1 VQRKMIR
8 ELWSMRSRL
17 CQLIASLSLILACGS
32 APAKAHPHVFVDVKV
47 DLVFKDGKVT
57 GIQHQWTFDDLYS
70 AFVTQGVGRNPD
82 APTEEELLPIAQS
95 NVEALA
101 EYDYF
106 TIVRDAGSKAELSTP
121 TDYAMRQSTG
131 KEKLVTLQFFLPLK
145 KPAKPDDRFAFQ
157 VFDPSYFVA
166 FELEKES
173 AITLKNAPKGCVPQI
188 FAPTPLNADDRK
200 ILDESAAS
208 GLAPGIDFGLKL
220 AGSVHV
226 ICP

>member
-1 VQRKMIR
+1 MIR
-8 ELWSMRSRL
+8 ELWSMRSCL
-17 CQLIASLSLILACGS
+17 CQLITSLVLILSCGS

-47 DLVFKDGKVT
+47 DLVFSDGKVT
-57 GIQHQWTFDDLYS
+57 GIQHYWTFDDLYS

-82 APTEEELLPIAQS
+82 APTEAELLPIAKS

-101 EYDYF
+101 EFEYF
-106 TIVRDAGSKAELSTP
+106 TFVRIADSKGEVSTP
-121 TDYAMRQSTG
+121 TSYAMSQSAG

-145 KPAKPDDRFAFQ
+145 TPAVPDNKFAFQ

-173 AITLKNAPKGCVPQI
+173 AITLKNAPKGCAPKI
-188 FAPTPLNADDRK
+188 FAPTPLNAADRK

-220 AGSVHV
+220 AGHV
-226 ICP
+226 RITCP